1 MLLFSIR
8 LDNGESKKKILI
20 RMWHHEGVQ
29 SYDNGVREG

>member
-8 LDNGESKKKILI
+8 LDNGENKKKILI
-20 RMWHHEGVQ
+20 QMLHHEGVQ